1 MNLAKDIQLKCV
13 REKEPDAQ
21 TIAKCGT
28 SAVNGKITTQG
39 KKMKTRQELILDF
52 MLALSPRI
60 FDTDWCDDEI
70 TAVGIYSMAELL
82 VDTYLESI

>member
-1 MNLAKDIQLKCV
+1 LKCV

-52 MLALSPRI
+52 MLALSSNPAMMDNDSYDVKEDANYI
-60 FDTDWCDDEI
+60 HHYASFLADK
-70 TAVGIYSMAELL
+70 
-82 VDTYLESI
+82 YLENI